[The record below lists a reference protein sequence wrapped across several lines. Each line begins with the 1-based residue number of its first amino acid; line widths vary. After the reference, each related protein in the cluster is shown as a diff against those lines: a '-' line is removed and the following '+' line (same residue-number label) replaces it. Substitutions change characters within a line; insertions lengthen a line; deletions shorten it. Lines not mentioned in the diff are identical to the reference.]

1 MSYSEV
7 NSTIL
12 QRDAAESAA
21 EVHGIAT
28 AMLCLDPAT
37 EASSWIT
44 EAFFEDAHL
53 LEDDKYALIN
63 LFDETKELLA
73 GDEFLFDL
81 YLPDEE
87 EASLAVR
94 CTALIQWCRGFLF
107 GLGRASSTS
116 QQWSSDT
123 QDIIKDIVEFTKL
136 DADIEEGDDESE
148 GSLVEIQEYLRA
160 STMLIRTELSDT
172 VKDVVSNTTLH

>member
-1 MSYSEV
+1 MSYFEV

-28 AMLCLDPAT
+28 AMLCLDPST
-37 EASSWIT
+37 DASSWMT

-81 YLPDEE
+81 FVPDED
-87 EASLAVR
+87 STLAVR

-107 GLGRASSTS
+107 GLGRARNIE
-116 QQWSSDT
+116 QWSSDI
-123 QDIIKDIVEFTKL
+123 QEILKDIVEFTKL
-136 DADIEEGDDESE
+136 DADIEEEDEEAE
-148 GSLVEIQEYLRA
+148 GSLIEIQEYLRA
-160 STMLIRTELSDT
+160 STMIIRSELSDI
-172 VKDVVSNTTLH
+172 VKDVTNKTTLH

>member
-7 NSTIL
+7 NSIIL

-28 AMLCLDPAT
+28 AMLCLDPAA
-37 EASSWIT
+37 EASSWMT

-53 LEDDKYALIN
+53 LEEDKYALIN
-63 LFDETKELLA
+63 LFDETKALLA

-81 YLPDEE
+81 YLPEDE
-87 EASLAVR
+87 EASLTVR

-107 GLGRASSTS
+107 GLGRASNPE
-116 QQWSSDT
+116 QWSSDI
-123 QDIIKDIVEFTKL
+123 QEILKDIVEFTKL
-136 DADIEEGDDESE
+136 DTDIEEGDDEAE

-160 STMLIRTELSDT
+160 STMLIRTELTDI
-172 VKDVVSNTTLH
+172 VQDIANNKTLH

>member
-7 NSTIL
+7 NSIIL

-37 EASSWIT
+37 DASSWMA

-87 EASLAVR
+87 ESSLAVR
-94 CTALIQWCRGFLF
+94 CMALVQWCRGFLF
-107 GLGRASSTS
+107 GLGRASNS
-116 QQWSSDT
+116 QQWSSDA
-123 QDIIKDIVEFTKL
+123 QDIIKDVVEFTKL
-136 DADIEEGDDESE
+136 DADIEEEDNEMES
-148 GSLVEIQEYLRA
+148 SLVEIQEYLRA
-160 STMLIRTELSDT
+160 STMLIRSELSDI
-172 VKDVVSNTTLH
+172 VKDVANKTTLH

>member
-37 EASSWIT
+37 EASSWMT

-81 YLPDEE
+81 FLPDEE
-87 EASLAVR
+87 TALALR

-107 GLGRASSTS
+107 GLGRASTS

-123 QDIIKDIVEFTKL
+123 QEIIKDIVEFTKL
-136 DADIEEGDDESE
+136 DADIEEDDDEAE

-160 STMLIRTELSDT
+160 STMLIRSELSDI
-172 VKDVVSNTTLH
+172 VKDVANKTTLH

>member
-1 MSYSEV
+1 MSYFEV
-7 NSTIL
+7 NSIIL

-28 AMLCLDPAT
+28 AMLCLDPSTDAN
-37 EASSWIT
+37 SWVT

-53 LEDDKYALIN
+53 LEDDKFALIN

-81 YLPDEE
+81 YLPDED
-87 EASLAVR
+87 STLAVR

-107 GLGRASSTS
+107 GLGHASTS
-116 QQWSSDT
+116 QKWSSDT

-136 DADIEEGDDESE
+136 DTEIEDDDEEAE
-148 GSLVEIQEYLRA
+148 GSLIEIQEYLRA
-160 STMLIRTELSDT
+160 STMIIRSELSDIVT
-172 VKDVVSNTTLH
+172 NVASNTTLH

>member
-7 NSTIL
+7 NSIIL

-28 AMLCLDPAT
+28 AMLCLDSAA
-37 EASSWIT
+37 EASSWMT

-53 LEDDKYALIN
+53 LEEDKYALIN
-63 LFDETKELLA
+63 LFDETKALLA

-81 YLPDEE
+81 YLPEDE
-87 EASLAVR
+87 EASLTVR

-107 GLGRASSTS
+107 GLGRASNPE
-116 QQWSSDT
+116 QWSSGI
-123 QDIIKDIVEFTKL
+123 QEILKDIVEFTKL
-136 DADIEEGDDESE
+136 DTDIEEGDDEAE

-160 STMLIRTELSDT
+160 STMLIRTELTDI
-172 VKDVVSNTTLH
+172 VQDVANNKTLH

>member
-7 NSTIL
+7 NSIIL

-21 EVHGIAT
+21 EAHGIAT
-28 AMLCLDPAT
+28 AMLCLNPAT
-37 EASSWIT
+37 EASSWMT
-44 EAFFEDAHL
+44 EAFFADAHL
-53 LEDDKYALIN
+53 LEEDKYAFIN

-73 GDEFLFDL
+73 SDEFLFDL
-81 YLPDEE
+81 FLPDEQ

-107 GLGRASSTS
+107 GLGRASTS
-116 QQWSSDT
+116 QQWSSDV

-136 DADIEEGDDESE
+136 DADIEEHDDEAE

-160 STMLIRTELSDT
+160 STMLIRTELSDI
-172 VKDVVSNTTLH
+172 VKDVANNTTLH

>member
-7 NSTIL
+7 NSIIL

-37 EASSWIT
+37 EANSWMT

-81 YLPDEE
+81 FLPDEE
-87 EASLAVR
+87 AALALR

-107 GLGRASSTS
+107 GLGRASTS
-116 QQWSSDT
+116 QQWSSDVK
-123 QDIIKDIVEFTKL
+123 DIIKDIVEFTKL
-136 DADIEEGDDESE
+136 DADIEDDDDEAE
-148 GSLVEIQEYLRA
+148 GSMVEIQEYLRA
-160 STMLIRTELSDT
+160 STMLISTELSDI
-172 VKDVVSNTTLH
+172 VKDVANKTTLH

>member
-1 MSYSEV
+1 MSYFEV
-7 NSTIL
+7 NSIIL

-28 AMLCLDPAT
+28 AMLCINPAT
-37 EASSWIT
+37 DASSWIT

-53 LEDDKYALIN
+53 LEDDKCVLIN

-73 GDEFLFDL
+73 SDEFLFDL
-81 YLPDEE
+81 YLPDED
-87 EASLAVR
+87 ATLAVR

-107 GLGRASSTS
+107 GLGRASS
-116 QQWSSDT
+116 QQWSSDS

-136 DADIEEGDDESE
+136 DTEIEDDDEEAES
-148 GSLVEIQEYLRA
+148 SLIEIQEYLRA
-160 STMLIRTELSDT
+160 STMLIRSELSDI
-172 VKDVVSNTTLH
+172 VSDAASNRTTLH